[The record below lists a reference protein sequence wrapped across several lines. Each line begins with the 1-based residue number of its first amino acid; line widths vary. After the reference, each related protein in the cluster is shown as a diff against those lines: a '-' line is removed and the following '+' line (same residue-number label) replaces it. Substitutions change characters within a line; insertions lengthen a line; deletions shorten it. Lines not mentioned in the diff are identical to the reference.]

1 MKNLKHFLLAP
12 MMIVAGA
19 FAFMACSNNDN
30 GSVAPELSPAEIQ
43 KQWICDYAE
52 EGVDPLMDEP
62 YNRTVMAYEFFA
74 DGTGYFE
81 FYTLYDDHL
90 VRATATR
97 NFDGDFT
104 YTISGNTITIQ
115 FNGEGEGGWD
125 LKYAN
130 GRLRD
135 IFPNTYV
142 PSTPEQQAELL
153 KWCHAS
159 GNFCNRSPERAHNR
173 KLVLGHTPGASFF
186 CLEVWRN
193 VFFSLSLQPKGTEM
207 MV

>member
-153 KWCHAS
+153 KWCQEWD
-159 GNFCNRSPERAHNR
+159 ERVAR
-173 KLVLGHTPGASFF
+173 PRGHITVSSCWGTPP
-186 CLEVWRN
+186 VR
-193 VFFSLSLQPKGTEM
+193 VFFAWKFGEM
-207 MV
+207 FFFPYLCNQKVLK

>member
-1 MKNLKHFLLAP
+1 MMINLKHFLLAP

-30 GSVAPELSPAEIQ
+30 ASVAPEVSPAEIQ

-52 EGVDPLMDEP
+52 EGIDPLMDEP

-142 PSTPEQQAELL
+142 PSIPEQQAELL
-153 KWCHAS
+153 KWCQEWDEHVEE
-159 GNFCNRSPERAHNR
+159 F
-173 KLVLGHTPGASFF
+173 L
-186 CLEVWRN
+186 
-193 VFFSLSLQPKGTEM
+193 
-207 MV
+207 